1 MDKMNSLAQFLRA
14 NSISLVN
21 GGIAL
26 TTLGGQQ
33 LFSLLAYNCPCAV
46 TANYAYGVVAIGVPA
61 LLLLALGWTLN
72 PTAWLLLGDCC
83 RRGRG
88 SAPTPLGALLGALLG
103 VATRAAVA
111 PLTWIAVSLLSGD
124 FYVCA
129 ASEFRSPGEFVRGG
143 GGVAVTPSR
152 DAPRH
157 DLAAVPCKGEPL
169 GLNLAPGFSRDA
181 MLRQLKYE
189 SQLMGWILIGSAG
202 LILFFSM
209 CVRACISPMGHLQ
222 ATYLSQYL
230 DHEARLF
237 EQTSEVHARSVAAN
251 NVRRFFGFLRTEEK
265 GLPVESEQ
273 NLNQLPGDKW
283 EKITGL
289 CHSFQNNKAYPFY
302 SRLQQWAIQSNN
314 KQGDDVPMM
323 DTCT

>member
-61 LLLLALGWTLN
+61 LLLLALGWALN

-88 SAPTPLGALLGALLG
+88 SAPTPLCALLGALLG

-189 SQLMGWILIGSAG
+189 SQSDASGSVVERSLGGLRVQVAECSSSCRHRGVPRGEHRPRTHDAYLGRVLSPPSPTVVASFWRGCALLI
-202 LILFFSM
+202 
-209 CVRACISPMGHLQ
+209 H
-222 ATYLSQYL
+222 
-230 DHEARLF
+230 
-237 EQTSEVHARSVAAN
+237 N
-251 NVRRFFGFLRTEEK
+251 
-265 GLPVESEQ
+265 
-273 NLNQLPGDKW
+273 
-283 EKITGL
+283 L
-289 CHSFQNNKAYPFY
+289 CHY
-302 SRLQQWAIQSNN
+302 IQ
-314 KQGDDVPMM
+314 
-323 DTCT
+323 